1 MRNECVY
8 EGVKIYFFSID
19 KYTLNYYHNVYRG
32 GFDMT
37 MNIWHDIDPKRI
49 SPDDFMAV
57 IEIPKGCKVKYEL
70 DKETG
75 LLKMDRILYT
85 ATHYPANYGFIPRT
99 YAADNDPLDV
109 LVLCSENVVPMT
121 LIRCYPIGVIIMED
135 SGDMDEK
142 IIAIPYGDPMYNSYK
157 SISELPQH
165 ISDEMIHFFSVY
177 KSLEGK
183 STALE
188 EAHDVDRAK
197 EIIKQCQQRYKDTF
211 C

>member
-1 MRNECVY
+1 
-8 EGVKIYFFSID
+8 
-19 KYTLNYYHNVYRG
+19 
-32 GFDMT
+32 MT

-49 SPDDFMAV
+49 SPDDFIAV

-99 YAADNDPLDV
+99 YAADKDPLDV

-121 LIRCYPIGVIIMED
+121 LMRCYPIGVIIMED

-142 IIAIPYGDPMYNSYK
+142 IIAIPFGDPMYNSYK

-165 ISDEMIHFFSVY
+165 ISDEMIHFFKVY
-177 KSLEGK
+177 KELENK
-183 STALE
+183 TTA
-188 EAHDVDRAK
+188 VN
-197 EIIKQCQQRYKDTF
+197 EIENAETAINIISEDIESYIEKF
-211 C
+211 CK